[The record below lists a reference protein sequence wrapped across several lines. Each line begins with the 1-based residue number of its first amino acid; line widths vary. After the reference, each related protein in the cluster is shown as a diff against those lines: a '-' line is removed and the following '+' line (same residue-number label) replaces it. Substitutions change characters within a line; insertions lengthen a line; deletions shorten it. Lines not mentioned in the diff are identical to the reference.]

1 MTIKKSLILDLYK
14 KLFKYGQQLKYT
26 DKDFYFDYIRKQ
38 FQSAYI
44 EDTKKIEILFK
55 VRFFL

>member
-55 VRFFL
+55 VRFFM

>member
-1 MTIKKSLILDLYK
+1 MTIKKSLILDIYK

>member
-38 FQSAYI
+38 FQSLYI

-55 VRFFL
+55 VRFFM